1 MKILTQGSNILAAGS
16 LTEAADAIT
25 SSDAV
30 YPKHVIAGW
39 QIVEATLP
47 ADYTHGKYTFSAG
60 VFTLKS
66 IPVAAEA
73 RAAFILQIDAD
84 TDSLIRSVIGE
95 RGSEYELA
103 EKEAAAFKA
112 AGYPVTVPS
121 SVSAWA
127 TAKGWTAKAAADSII
142 ATAANWRSAQSTLRA
157 ERLLRKEQARTAVDA
172 AALDVVMAQWA
183 AFLAA
188 LKAQLTEA

>member
-1 MKILTQGSNILAAGS
+1 MPNYRA
-16 LTEAADAIT
+16 T
-25 SSDAV
+25 SEGL
-30 YPKHVIAGW
+30 I
-39 QIVEATLP
+39 E
-47 ADYTHGKYTFSAG
+47 
-60 VFTLKS
+60 FT
-66 IPVAAEA
+66 AAEETVWAAEQAAA
-73 RAAFILQIDAD
+73 RAVVFPNAKAASILQIDID

-103 EKEAAAFKA
+103 EKEAAAFKS

-121 SVSAWA
+121 SVIAWA

-142 ATAANWRSAQSTLRA
+142 AKAMNWRSAQSALRA

-172 AALDVVMAQWA
+172 TALDVVMAQWA

>member
-1 MKILTQGSNILAAGS
+1 MN
-16 LTEAADAIT
+16 
-25 SSDAV
+25 
-30 YPKHVIAGW
+30 
-39 QIVEATLP
+39 TLEMNVSTGVLKTIP
-47 ADYTHGKYTFSAG
+47 YTAQER
-60 VFTLKS
+60 VAWD
-66 IPVAAEA
+66 AAEVV
-73 RAAFILQIDAD
+73 RIAAILPNAKAASILRIDTD

-103 EKEAAAFKA
+103 EKEAAAFKS

-157 ERLLRKEQARTAVDA
+157 ERLLRKERARTAVDA

-188 LKAQLTEA
+188 LTAQMTEA

>member
-1 MKILTQGSNILAAGS
+1 MKILTEGSNILAVGN
-16 LTEAADAIT
+16 LTETADAIT

-30 YPKHVIAGW
+30 YPKHVITNW

-47 ADYTHGKYTFSAG
+47 ADYAHGKYIFSAG
-60 VFTLKS
+60 VFTFKS

-73 RAAFILQIDAD
+73 RAASILQIDAD

-95 RGSEYELA
+95 RSSEYELA
-103 EKEAAAFKA
+103 EKEAFAFKV

-127 TAKGWTAKAAADSII
+127 AAKGWTAKAAADSII
-142 ATAANWRSAQSTLRA
+142 ATATNWRSAQSTLRA

-172 AALDVVMAQWA
+172 AALDLVAAQWA
-183 AFLAA
+183 AFLTT
-188 LKAQLTEA
+188 LKAQMTKA